1 MAGLFGAHRRLLFV
15 WMPSDGVA
23 AGKHGLMAGGLER
36 LSISLRMLA
45 FSRIKAY
52 VLTRGIVAC
61 WIETMAR
68 VYRSLGSALGWTC
81 LCLAAGSR
89 EPRAC

>member
-1 MAGLFGAHRRLLFV
+1 MAGLFGTHRRLLFA

-45 FSRIKAY
+45 FSRIK
-52 VLTRGIVAC
+52 VCILTRGLVARG
-61 WIETMAR
+61 IQTMAR
-68 VYRSLGSALGWTC
+68 VNHLLASALG
-81 LCLAAGSR
+81 
-89 EPRAC
+89 